1 MLRHKESDSLC
12 RSIPGIWDKLF
23 QSGENH
29 VRRSKNEGEISENAG
44 DPPQKKIVK
53 RSYLLLNLELGAL
66 LWAVGSPYI
75 YLQTILATFGPKT
88 IFQHNIYFR
97 EVKYTVVNEKE
108 NYIRLYRSQHG
119 GETHF
124 LDMQMRSKHAGC

>member
-1 MLRHKESDSLC
+1 MTFGTIFRQTETFNIIWGMLRHTESDSLW

-75 YLQTILATFGPKT
+75 YLQTILATFGPNT
-88 IFQHNIYFR
+88 IFQHNIFSR
-97 EVKYTVVNEKE
+97 G
-108 NYIRLYRSQHG
+108 Q
-119 GETHF
+119 THSTNKIIIC
-124 LDMQMRSKHAGC
+124 L

>member
-1 MLRHKESDSLC
+1 MTFRRFFRQTETFNLNWGMLRHKESDSLW
-12 RSIPGIWDKLF
+12 RSIPGIWDKMF
-23 QSGENH
+23 QFGEKGAG
-29 VRRSKNEGEISENAG
+29 RSKNEGEISENAG

-88 IFQHNIYFR
+88 IFQHNIFSR
-97 EVKYTVVNEKE
+97 GQTDSSV
-108 NYIRLYRSQHG
+108 
-119 GETHF
+119 
-124 LDMQMRSKHAGC
+124 

>member
-1 MLRHKESDSLC
+1 MID
-12 RSIPGIWDKLF
+12 F
-23 QSGENH
+23 
-29 VRRSKNEGEISENAG
+29 SENAG

-108 NYIRLYRSQHG
+108 IIFDFTAHNTVGRLISNY
-119 GETHF
+119 
-124 LDMQMRSKHAGC
+124 

>member
-1 MLRHKESDSLC
+1 MLLHKESDSLC
-12 RSIPGIWDKLF
+12 SSIPGIWDKLF

-88 IFQHNIYFR
+88 IFQHNIF
-97 EVKYTVVNEKE
+97 
-108 NYIRLYRSQHG
+108 SQG
-119 GETHF
+119 QTHT
-124 LDMQMRSKHAGC
+124 Q

>member
-1 MLRHKESDSLC
+1 MLLHTESDSLC
-12 RSIPGIWDKLF
+12 SSIPGIWDKMF
-23 QSGENH
+23 QFGEKGAG
-29 VRRSKNEGEISENAG
+29 RSKNEGEISENAG

-88 IFQHNIYFR
+88 IFQHNIFSR
-97 EVKYTVVNEKE
+97 GQTHTVKHTP
-108 NYIRLYRSQHG
+108 
-119 GETHF
+119 
-124 LDMQMRSKHAGC
+124 